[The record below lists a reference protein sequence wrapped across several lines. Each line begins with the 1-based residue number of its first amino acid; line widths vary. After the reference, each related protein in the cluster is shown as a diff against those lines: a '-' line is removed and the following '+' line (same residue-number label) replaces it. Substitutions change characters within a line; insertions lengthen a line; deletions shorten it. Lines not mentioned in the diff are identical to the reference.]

1 MRTRLACGLGL
12 LVSAV
17 ILAVATASG
26 QTPAPQKVENSP
38 PPPSAEAERGKT
50 LFGRDCAFC
59 HGRDAGG
66 GETGPDLTRSRLVR
80 RDPTGERVRAVVQ
93 GGRPDKGMPPF
104 PQLNAASIADL
115 VAFIRYQITVLN
127 ATPGQR
133 RGVEPSDLQTGNA
146 EAGKAYF
153 NGPGRCSTCHSPTGD
168 LAGIGDRYIGL
179 ELEKKMLYPENA
191 RSKLTVTTASGQVL
205 TGTLAYQDEFT
216 IGMIDA
222 GGWYKS
228 WATRDVKYQIDSP
241 VDAHAEQLQ
250 KYSDADIHNLMAYL
264 QTLR

>member
-1 MRTRLACGLGL
+1 MRTRLVCGLGW
-12 LVSAV
+12 LVLAAV
-17 ILAVATASG
+17 LGVVMASG
-26 QTPAPQKVENSP
+26 QTPPPKKVENAP
-38 PPPSAEAERGKT
+38 PPPSADAERGKT

-80 RDPTGERVRAVVQ
+80 RDGTGERVRAVVQ

-104 PQLNAASIADL
+104 PQLTPANIADL
-115 VAFIRYQITVLN
+115 VAFIRYQITVLD

-133 RGVEPSDLQTGNA
+133 RGVEASDLQTGDA

-153 NGPGRCSTCHSPTGD
+153 NGPGRCATCHSATGD
-168 LAGIGDRYIGL
+168 LAGIANRYVGL
-179 ELEKKMLYPENA
+179 ELEKKMLYPESA
-191 RSKLTVTTASGQVL
+191 KSKIAVTTSSGQVY

-228 WATRDVKYQIDSP
+228 WPAKDVKYKIDSP
-241 VDAHAEQLQ
+241 ADAHAEQLE

>member
-1 MRTRLACGLGL
+1 MRTGLVRGLGL
-12 LVSAV
+12 WVSAV
-17 ILAVATASG
+17 ILVGLTASA
-26 QTPAPQKVENSP
+26 QTPAPKKVEGAP
-38 PPPSAEAERGKT
+38 PPPSADAKRGET

-80 RDPTGERVRAVVQ
+80 RDGTGERVRAVVQ

-104 PQLNAASIADL
+104 PRLTAANIADL
-115 VAFIRYQITVLN
+115 VAFIRYQITVLD

-133 RGVEPSDLQTGNA
+133 RGVEASDLQTGNA

-153 NGPGRCSTCHSPTGD
+153 NGPGRCASCHSPTGD
-168 LAGIGDRYIGL
+168 LAGIADRYIGL

-191 RSKLTVTTASGQVL
+191 KSKVTVTTASGQVFS
-205 TGTLAYQDEFT
+205 GTLAYKDEFT
-216 IGMIDA
+216 IGVMDA

-228 WATRDVKYQIDSP
+228 WPTNDVQYNIDSP
-241 VDAHAEQLQ
+241 AAAHAEQLE
-250 KYSDADIHNLMAYL
+250 KYSDDDIHNLMAYL

>member
-1 MRTRLACGLGL
+1 MRTRLACGLGW

-17 ILAVATASG
+17 ILAVTASA
-26 QTPAPQKVENSP
+26 QTPTPKKTESP
-38 PPPSAEAERGKT
+38 PPTPSAEAQRGQT

-80 RDPTGERVRAVVQ
+80 RDGTGERVRAVVQ

-115 VAFIRYQITVLN
+115 LAFIRYQITVLD

-133 RGVEPSDLQTGNA
+133 RGVEASDLQTGNA

-153 NGPGRCSTCHSPTGD
+153 NGPGRCASCHSPTGD
-168 LAGIGDRYIGL
+168 LAGIADRYIGL

-191 RSKLTVTTASGQVL
+191 KSKVTVTTVSGQVFA
-205 TGTLAYQDEFT
+205 GTLAYQDEFT
-216 IGMIDA
+216 MGIIDA

-228 WATRDVKYQIDSP
+228 WAAKDVKYEIDSP
-241 VDAHAEQLQ
+241 VNAHAEQLE
-250 KYSDADIHNLMAYL
+250 KYSDDDIHNLMAYL